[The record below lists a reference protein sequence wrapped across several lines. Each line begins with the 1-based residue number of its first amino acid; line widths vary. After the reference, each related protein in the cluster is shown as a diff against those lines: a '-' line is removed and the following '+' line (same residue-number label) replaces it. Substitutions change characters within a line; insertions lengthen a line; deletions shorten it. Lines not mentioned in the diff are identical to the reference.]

1 MTDIDDIRGR
11 MHALTEQARRTICA
25 CHDTG
30 AVGGAECLALAREM
44 QGKII
49 MLIPFAPGRG

>member
-11 MHALTEQARRTICA
+11 MHALTEQARRA
-25 CHDTG
+25 LRLPRYRP
-30 AVGGAECLALAREM
+30 VGGAECLALAREM

-49 MLIPFAPGRG
+49 MLIPFAGRG

>member
-1 MTDIDDIRGR
+1 MSDIDDIRGR
-11 MHALTEQARRTICA
+11 MHALTEQARRA
-25 CHDTG
+25 LRLPRYRRG
-30 AVGGAECLALAREM
+30 RGAECLALAREM